1 MTKTRMTFE
10 NPLLEVVKADGDYDT
25 LMQCM
30 TCGIC
35 LSRCSWQ
42 DGEDGPNPRQMVRMA
57 TLGLLDELAKSS
69 MLWNCMICNRCV
81 VECPM
86 GINME
91 HLVRRARALPKAD
104 ELIPKD
110 YKRGIPLR
118 FETGNVNGI
127 TTEDYIDTL
136 EWLSE
141 ELQMELKDDSV
152 SMPID
157 QHGAKYLYLPNPRE
171 ISLIPTYLVAIGKML
186 HATGESWTT
195 SSKLSDV
202 TNWGYYIGDDEV
214 ARKMAMQVVEACE
227 ELEIEN
233 LVLSECGHGYKVLRH
248 MLEELI
254 GRKAKFRIM
263 NSIEMT
269 VLEMEAGRLSFDKTV
284 NDIPVAYHDPCN
296 IGRKSGLFDEP
307 RKLLNA
313 SCMEVVELEPNRM
326 HALCCGGGG
335 GILQDSGSTAR
346 RMLSGKSKAD
356 QIVVA
361 DVKKV
366 ATSCLS
372 CHRQLGELS
381 KHYKLGVDVTT
392 VMTLAAKALEL

>member
-1 MTKTRMTFE
+1 MIKTRMTFE

-127 TTEDYIDTL
+127 TTADYIDTL